1 MNSKNF
7 GTGKFGFGPG
17 IGHDGR
23 GAVNGYRIGGG
34 VPLRGAKLYGAD
46 LRGADL
52 CGENLEEADLRGAD
66 LRGADLSG
74 ANLTNARLEGAEFRG
89 ADLEDASLA
98 HARLAGADLS
108 GAYLEG
114 ANLVGADLTDAR
126 VSPHHVGAILDAR
139 KNSRLRVGDDQEDPL
154 TESDYTP
161 TPYGWRPD
169 PNAAGQNMFDDT
181 LGLDLAFADRILE
194 AGSRNNFYG
203 PNGELPPLPV
213 NRNTPGRTPNPGQGT
228 RRGPGGYKY

>member
-7 GTGKFGFGPG
+7 VKGKFGFGPG
-17 IGHDGR
+17 IGYDGR
-23 GAVNGYRIGGG
+23 GFVKGYRIGGG
-34 VPLRGAKLYGAD
+34 VPLRGAKLA
-46 LRGADL
+46 
-52 CGENLEEADLRGAD
+52 GAD

-74 ANLTNARLEGAEFRG
+74 ADLRNARLERAEFRG
-89 ADLEDASLA
+89 ADLGANLS

-114 ANLVGADLTDAR
+114 ANLIGADFTDAR
-126 VSPHHVGAILDAR
+126 VSPHHVAAILDAR
-139 KNSRLRVGDDQEDPL
+139 KNSRLRVGDDQEEPL

-169 PNAAGQNMFDDT
+169 PSAAAQNTFDDT
-181 LGLDLAFADRILE
+181 LSDPTSG
-194 AGSRNNFYG
+194 
-203 PNGELPPLPV
+203 
-213 NRNTPGRTPNPGQGT
+213 GRVFNPGQGT